1 MFVKS
6 FIRFRI
12 HSRFRT
18 WMVES
23 SFARWWPFPLQR
35 PLHSFA
41 RIRVRCI
48 NAPLAAGILDAR
60 TSIISRSRVT
70 DSFHF
75 PFELLLVRGG
85 RIFIT
90 LDANDAS
97 GTHHRVLPAW
107 TRIIHTVH
115 RLNDN
120 SLSTLTCV
128 DMSQYLS
135 LSSPCGTAQSYFMHA
150 QYDDYNYG
158 MIHNQRM
165 IFWKCDLFD
174 QCSRYLTMNRELYIV
189 DFARC
194 AKCKR
199 E

>member
-41 RIRVRCI
+41 PVRVRCSI

-70 DSFHF
+70 DPFHF
-75 PFELLLVRGG
+75 PFELPLVRGG

-90 LDANDAS
+90 LDANGAS
-97 GTHHRVLPAW
+97 GTHHRVLPTW

-120 SLSTLTCV
+120 SLSLLSCV
-128 DMSQYLS
+128 DMSQYLP
-135 LSSPCGTAQSYFMHA
+135 LPSPCGTAQSYFMHT
-150 QYDDYNYG
+150 QYDGYNHG

-165 IFWKCDLFD
+165 IFRKCDLFD
-174 QCSRYLTMNRELYIV
+174 QCSRYLTMNWELYV
-189 DFARC
+189 CRFC
-194 AKCKR
+194 ALCKIY
-199 E
+199 